1 MITGF
6 NNNRGRLTPSPQNNI
21 LMYNPKY
28 FSLAELCRSNTAT
41 AKGIDNTPDFY
52 QVFNLCRLCELVL
65 DPVREIVKRPIIV
78 TSGYRS
84 QELNKAVG
92 GVITSQHVFGCAAD
106 IVCADMLGLENA
118 LKANKNFDQL
128 ILEKRNNGKNVWFH
142 VSVPLP
148 NTTPRQQFLTIS
160 K

>member
-1 MITGF
+1 M
-6 NNNRGRLTPSPQNNI
+6 
-21 LMYNPKY
+21 
-28 FSLAELCRSNTAT
+28 
-41 AKGIDNTPDFY
+41 PDFY
-52 QVFNLCRLCELVL
+52 QVQNLCRLCELVL
-65 DPVREIVKRPIIV
+65 DPVREAVKRPIFV

-92 GVITSQHVFGCAAD
+92 GVVTSQHVFGCAAD
-106 IVCADMLGLENA
+106 IVCADMEALENA

-148 NTTPRQQFLTIS
+148 NTKPRQQYLVIS

>member
-1 MITGF
+1 
-6 NNNRGRLTPSPQNNI
+6 
-21 LMYNPKY
+21 MYNPKF
-28 FSLAELCRSNTAT
+28 FSLNELCKSAT
-41 AKGIDNTPDFY
+41 AKTKGIDNMPDFY
-52 QVFNLCRLCELVL
+52 QVQNLCRLCELVL
-65 DPVREIVKRPIIV
+65 DPVREAVKRPIIV

-92 GVITSQHVFGCAAD
+92 GAVTSQHVLGCAAD
-106 IVCADMLGLENA
+106 IVCSDMEALGNA

-128 ILEKRNNGKNVWFH
+128 ILEKSNNGNNVWFH

-148 NTTPRQQFLTIS
+148 DTRPRQQYLVIS

>member
-1 MITGF
+1 
-6 NNNRGRLTPSPQNNI
+6 
-21 LMYNPKY
+21 MYNPKY
-28 FSLAELCRSNTAT
+28 FSLKEMCRSNTAT

-65 DPVREIVKRPIIV
+65 DPVRETVKRPIIV

-92 GVITSQHVFGCAAD
+92 GVITSQHVFGLAAD
-106 IVCADMLGLENA
+106 IVCSDMSRLEEA
-118 LKANKNFDQL
+118 LKANKNIDQM

-142 VSVPLP
+142 VSVPFP
-148 NTTPRQQFLTIS
+148 NIEPRQQYLTII

>member
-1 MITGF
+1 
-6 NNNRGRLTPSPQNNI
+6 
-21 LMYNPKY
+21 MYNPKF
-28 FSLAELCRSNTAT
+28 FSLKELCKSAT
-41 AKGIDNTPDFY
+41 AQTKGIDNMPDFY
-52 QVFNLCRLCELVL
+52 QVQNLCRLCELVL
-65 DPVREIVKRPIIV
+65 DPVRETVKRPIIV

-92 GVITSQHVFGCAAD
+92 GVVTSQHVFGCAAD
-106 IVCADMLGLENA
+106 IVCADMEALGNA

-148 NTTPRQQFLTIS
+148 NTKPRQQYLVIS